1 MSLTTTDLLSQLTE
15 DDSFPERP
23 TRFRVQ
29 GIWES
34 RQETVRYE
42 LTIDHARQEWTAR
55 DLTNGV
61 DSSFRDGTLTTG
73 VERSPSRSYR
83 ARVTNT
89 PLQLLFP
96 EHLPVWGR
104 PSRDTDTPIEIEYIG
119 DGHSL
124 VLLKSL
130 QDPALRKT
138 LVVDNRT
145 GLVIR
150 FYDSLAVTVLENFI
164 PF

>member
-1 MSLTTTDLLSQLTE
+1 M
-15 DDSFPERP
+15 
-23 TRFRVQ
+23 
-29 GIWES
+29 
-34 RQETVRYE
+34 
-42 LTIDHARQEWTAR
+42 
-55 DLTNGV
+55 
-61 DSSFRDGTLTTG
+61 
-73 VERSPSRSYR
+73 
-83 ARVTNT
+83 TNT

-104 PSRDTDTPIEIEYIG
+104 PSRDTDTPIDIEYIG